1 MVRCTGEERA
11 LARASVYRLLA
22 LAFSYPTREVRE
34 AIGASI
40 AVAEVGA
47 TLLDGDVDA
56 HVRRLKAALE
66 ASEQI
71 EADYQHVFTLSYSED
86 CPPYETAFSANHI
99 FQQSSQQADIAG
111 FFRAFGVTPNAERVD
126 HLAMELEFMYLLTL
140 KESRARSARESEH
153 IRVTRSAQRNF
164 MKQHLARWAPLIG
177 QRVAIFG
184 AGSAYEAAG
193 RLLVALS
200 AYEERFLR
208 LGTID
213 RYRDEPLMIA
223 DEPGEFECPMEDAST
238 AELSGDLPVIS
249 AAEEARDVQP
259 VAP

>member
-34 AIGASI
+34 AIRPAI
-40 AVAEVGA
+40 AVAEVAA
-47 TLLDGDVDA
+47 TLLDDDLDR
-56 HVRRLKAALE
+56 HVAQLGTALE
-66 ASEQI
+66 ASETI

-99 FQQSSQQADIAG
+99 FQQASQQADIAG
-111 FFRAFGVTPNAERVD
+111 FFRAFGVVPNAERAD
-126 HLAMELEFMYLLTL
+126 HLAMELEFMYLLAL
-140 KESRARSARESEH
+140 KESHARSARESEH
-153 IRVTRSAQRNF
+153 IQITRSAQRTF
-164 MKQHLARWAPLIG
+164 LTQHLARWAPLIG
-177 QRVAIFG
+177 QRVVIFG
-184 AGSAYEAAG
+184 AGSAYETAG
-193 RLLVALS
+193 RLLIAFS

-223 DEPGEFECPMEDAST
+223 DDPGDFECPMDDVDT
-238 AELSGDLPVIS
+238 AELSGALPVIS